1 MYTDLDLD
9 GFYGLPRLKLG
20 SVDGALG
27 PLDKLNVIVGEN
39 SSGKTGLL
47 KLLYAVVKGHE
58 RFRNDKIST
67 DPDFANA
74 LSDKVFNTFM
84 PRFKGLAD
92 IVTKGTTKLSMKAS
106 MLGEDNHTMRLAFT
120 IGAESKKTI
129 LIQENQLDN
138 TYSHTAIFLPAKEVL
153 TILDAITFTRE
164 EKSYPDFDD
173 TYFDL
178 VKSLRIRTTQGNIH
192 AEIRGV
198 SKTLEGVFK
207 GKIVQQ
213 FEGSEYKYLYKNGNQ
228 KYAMQQTAEGIK
240 KIGILTTLINN
251 RVLNKDTILFIDEPE
266 TALHPKAQREL
277 VRILQKISKL
287 SGAQV
292 FIATHSYYII
302 NQLHIVAKEHK
313 QRVPCISIASDEQ
326 QERSYRYYD
335 LQKLMPNIPIMEE
348 ALAMQSEE
356 LALLM
361 KMNAK
366 NNKSASLPEEWN

>member
-20 SVDGALG
+20 SAEGALG

-106 MLGEDNHTMRLAFT
+106 MLGEDNQTMKLAFT

-129 LIQENQLDN
+129 QIQENQL
-138 TYSHTAIFLPAKEVL
+138 TTGYKHTAIFLPAKEVL
-153 TILDAITFTRE
+153 TILDVIAYTRE

-173 TYFDL
+173 TYYDL
-178 VKSLRIRTTQGNIH
+178 VKSLRIKTTDGNIPV
-192 AEIRGV
+192 EIRGV
-198 SKTLEGVFK
+198 SKTLERVFS
-207 GKIVQQ
+207 GHIVQQ
-213 FEGSEYKYLYKNGNQ
+213 FIGGNYKYLYKKGNQ

-251 RVLNKDTILFIDEPE
+251 RELNKDTILFIDEPE

-277 VRILQKISKL
+277 VRILQKISQL

-313 QRVPCISIASDEQ
+313 QMVPCISIASNEQ

-356 LALLM
+356 L
-361 KMNAK
+361 
-366 NNKSASLPEEWN
+366 SLDLNYKFKPTKTIR